1 MDQYNT
7 LLKSIFRQIDDQKK
21 HSISKTE
28 WVSFLTKGN
37 ENWAAMTKEE
47 ATKLFLDVTNKF
59 PNVTGSLL
67 DGYLKAEAKSRCI
80 NIFRYDL
87 HADTI
92 FVTRNFKIK
101 SE

>member
-1 MDQYNT
+1 M
-7 LLKSIFRQIDDQKK
+7 
-21 HSISKTE
+21 
-28 WVSFLTKGN
+28 
-37 ENWAAMTKEE
+37 
-47 ATKLFLDVTNKF
+47 DVTNKF

-87 HADTI
+87 HADTV

-101 SE
+101 SEQFIDGMVEIGIKRKRAE